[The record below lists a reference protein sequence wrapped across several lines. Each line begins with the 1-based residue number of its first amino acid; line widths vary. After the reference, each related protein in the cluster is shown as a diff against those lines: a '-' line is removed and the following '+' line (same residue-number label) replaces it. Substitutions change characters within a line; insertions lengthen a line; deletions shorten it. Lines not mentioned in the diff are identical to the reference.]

1 MDWKTS
7 NAGGYIIRNTLLERV
22 TTADG
27 GAMNTSLIFYL
38 CPTCFYA
45 SDTPDEA
52 HEHALLRVDPG
63 LPGDE
68 RRKPVTDRD
77 GLILSPAPYWF
88 YEAKLQA
95 RITTR
100 SS

>member
-1 MDWKTS
+1 M
-7 NAGGYIIRNTLLERV
+7 NA
-22 TTADG
+22 A
-27 GAMNTSLIFYL
+27 LIFYL

-45 SDTPDEA
+45 SETPDDS

-68 RRKPVTDRD
+68 RRKPITDRE

-88 YEAKLQA
+88 YEAILQK
-95 RITTR
+95 RMVGR
-100 SS
+100 SR

>member
-1 MDWKTS
+1 MK
-7 NAGGYIIRNTLLERV
+7 N
-22 TTADG
+22 
-27 GAMNTSLIFYL
+27 SLVFYL

-45 SDTPDEA
+45 SDAPDDG

-68 RRKPVTDRD
+68 RRKPLTSRD

-88 YEAKLQA
+88 YEALLQS
-95 RITTR
+95 RIA
-100 SS
+100 SSSTFK